1 LDFLHKKTTN
11 IVKTISANSKST
23 ISKLRV
29 LKKYLSHD
37 TIPLKEL
44 EILLSL
50 GSTSLR
56 TVALDRSK
64 VAACAARVGPGPD
77 LGAARQA
84 VVAAHLAARPAAR
97 QPAQLP
103 VDRLQQRVRL
113 AAARVSARESKT
125 F

>member
-1 LDFLHKKTTN
+1 M
-11 IVKTISANSKST
+11 KTISANSKST
-23 ISKLRV
+23 VSNLRV

-37 TIPLKEL
+37 TIPLNEL

-56 TVALDRSK
+56 TVALDRRE
-64 VAACAARVGPGPD
+64 VAACAARVGTGPD

-113 AAARVSARESKT
+113 AAACVSARESET

>member
-1 LDFLHKKTTN
+1 MDFLHKKTTN

-23 ISKLRV
+23 ISNLRV

-37 TIPLKEL
+37 TIHLKEV
-44 EILLSL
+44 EILLCL
-50 GSTSLR
+50 GSYSLR

-64 VAACAARVGPGPD
+64 VAACAARVGTGPD

-84 VVAAHLAARPAAR
+84 VVAAHLAAWPAAR
-97 QPAQLP
+97 QPAQLA

-113 AAARVSARESKT
+113 AAARVSARDSQT